1 MTTNGSGVYS
11 ITANNSANWNTAYGW
26 GDHSTQSYA
35 TQSYVGTQL
44 ANLVDSSPSTLDT
57 LNELAAALGD
67 DPNFATTTANSIGTK
82 MPLAGGTF
90 TGNVSLIAS
99 SAINLRVTDG
109 TQNIY
114 VGSSGNTRFGLGAGA
129 SIIQSTGASFG
140 IGTQDGNSLILGT
153 NNTAALTINT
163 SQTAT
168 FAGFLTAKKLTSTDG
183 VLELDDN
190 GTHNG
195 IINAPASLRINID
208 SDNNS
213 TGEKFVVGYNQTN
226 IDNNNELFV
235 VEENGRATFAGI
247 IICNNVGNDRKIEFN
262 RTGAN
267 VYSIEHDS
275 AFLYFYN
282 VTTNSIPLKLANNN
296 NATFGNSIFLP
307 DNRDIGWNGG
317 YSASKPTL
325 AAVGTTMKMFPSGA
339 TSGAQFTLT
348 PTTATFAGN
357 IMPTAENTQ
366 NIGSASVRWEDLYVD
381 DGYLR
386 DAYID
391 EYIYHNGDPN
401 TYIRFT
407 DDTQTFRTGGDD
419 RLILTNTT
427 ATFGGKVIIGAGGST
442 AKLNVGGK
450 VKITD
455 DLIMAQTNGRID
467 YDNGNSN
474 GALRFFSTSANTEHM
489 RINSAGN
496 VGIHE
501 TAPAAKLQV
510 SGDRDG
516 NSEYV
521 AILGED
527 GGANG
532 AANSGNITPVHKTLL
547 TGYSIPYSGQTN
559 ARLTSV
565 GFLEFDSTPGW
576 TGNQRNWAL
585 TSGYDMGGTNG
596 PKFAILMGDAQN
608 VEPQLGTNGAVGT
621 GDGTNTRVAAYWK
634 NSGDMVLPEGSLSI
648 NDGVYLGG
656 TASANKLDDY
666 EEGTWTPQIYYQ
678 NSTDQA
684 NATNTVSQG
693 KYTKIGNLVFVQFRL
708 DFSQSSSPPA
718 NDNIG
723 VKNLPFAGANNHYA
737 GGGNVITS
745 DASSNGYNLA
755 LPNAGS
761 TVVILNNSGNVGNYG
776 DQFGSGS
783 NKYIRGSFA
792 YIAQ

>member
-1 MTTNGSGVYS
+1 
-11 ITANNSANWNTAYGW
+11 
-26 GDHSTQSYA
+26 
-35 TQSYVGTQL
+35 
-44 ANLVDSSPSTLDT
+44 
-57 LNELAAALGD
+57 
-67 DPNFATTTANSIGTK
+67 
-82 MPLAGGTF
+82 
-90 TGNVSLIAS
+90 
-99 SAINLRVTDG
+99 
-109 TQNIY
+109 
-114 VGSSGNTRFGLGAGA
+114 
-129 SIIQSTGASFG
+129 
-140 IGTQDGNSLILGT
+140 
-153 NNTAALTINT
+153 
-163 SQTAT
+163 
-168 FAGFLTAKKLTSTDG
+168 
-183 VLELDDN
+183 
-190 GTHNG
+190 
-195 IINAPASLRINID
+195 
-208 SDNNS
+208 
-213 TGEKFVVGYNQTN
+213 
-226 IDNNNELFV
+226 
-235 VEENGRATFAGI
+235 
-247 IICNNVGNDRKIEFN
+247 
-262 RTGAN
+262 
-267 VYSIEHDS
+267 
-275 AFLYFYN
+275 
-282 VTTNSIPLKLANNN
+282 
-296 NATFGNSIFLP
+296 
-307 DNRDIGWNGG
+307 
-317 YSASKPTL
+317 
-325 AAVGTTMKMFPSGA
+325 
-339 TSGAQFTLT
+339 
-348 PTTATFAGN
+348 
-357 IMPTAENTQ
+357 
-366 NIGSASVRWEDLYVD
+366 
-381 DGYLR
+381 
-386 DAYID
+386 
-391 EYIYHNGDPN
+391 
-401 TYIRFT
+401 
-407 DDTQTFRTGGDD
+407 
-419 RLILTNTT
+419 
-427 ATFGGKVIIGAGGST
+427 
-442 AKLNVGGK
+442 
-450 VKITD
+450 
-455 DLIMAQTNGRID
+455 MAQTNGRID